1 MLILNVIQE
10 ILKFTK
16 ILTQKN
22 IMNMFLVVMLLRLS
36 AMIGLVSKLLFI
48 EVKMLLMNLL
58 KHLLK
63 NVSTAKN
70 NERTFQ

>member
-1 MLILNVIQE
+1 M
-10 ILKFTK
+10 KFMK
-16 ILTQKN
+16 VLTQKH
-22 IMNMFLVVMLLRLS
+22 IINMFLAVILLRLS
-36 AMIGLVSKLLFI
+36 ALMIGLVSQFLSI

-63 NVSTAKN
+63 NISTAKN